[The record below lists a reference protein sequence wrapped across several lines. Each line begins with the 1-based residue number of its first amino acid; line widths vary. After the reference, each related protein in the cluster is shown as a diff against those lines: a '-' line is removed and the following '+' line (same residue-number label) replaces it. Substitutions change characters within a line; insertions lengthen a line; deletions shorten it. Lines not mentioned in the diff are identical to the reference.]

1 MKRTLLM
8 AGIAMLLTVSPAIAG
23 IVIKT
28 TITIGRKS
36 NDCQGFG
43 LCSISSSSSYTEGA
57 VNSTFDVNEERGSM
71 IICIYESDIQKVQP
85 DKMLYFKNKGSV
97 IFAEDISMTEEI
109 NRAIQA
115 SKPVL
120 IKKGE
125 YELTYRN
132 GKFYI
137 EIPL

>member
-1 MKRTLLM
+1 MKRTLLL
-8 AGIAMLLTVSPAIAG
+8 AGIAMLLTVTPAIAG

-36 NDCQGFG
+36 NDCLGFG

-57 VNSTFDVNEERGSM
+57 VNGTFEVDEERGSM

-85 DKMLYFKNKGSV
+85 DKMMYFKNKSTV
-97 IFAEDISMTEEI
+97 IFAEEIPMTEEI
-109 NRAIQA
+109 NSAIQA
-115 SKPVL
+115 TNPVR

-125 YELTYRN
+125 YDLSYRN

>member
-8 AGIAMLLTVSPAIAG
+8 TGIVMLLTVCPAIAG

-57 VNSTFDVNEERGSM
+57 VNGTFEVNEERGSM

-85 DKMLYFKNKGSV
+85 DKMQYFKNKSTV
-97 IFAEDISMTEEI
+97 IFAEEIPMTEEI
-109 NRAIQA
+109 NSAIQA
-115 SKPVL
+115 TNPVR

-125 YELTYRN
+125 YDLSYKN